1 MTRKNVS
8 SAYFNGELWNELL
21 EKNLTNTFK
30 ISNTSTRESVMR
42 KLDSMRKQELY
53 PHPDCTDECKKKV
66 LIFSRLIYIQRHIEK
81 DYYNI
86 SPNCM
91 AFSKCHF
98 YKFFNSKLNRV
109 IFQKYFSSNCP
120 IYLHAPIYSIHVLW

>member
-1 MTRKNVS
+1 MGTCNNTYCKVLVIVFEFLLQVTDFLSCVASEDGLLPSMTRKNVS

-53 PHPDCTDECKKKV
+53 PHPDCTDECKKKGT
-66 LIFSRLIYIQRHIEK
+66 YI
-81 DYYNI
+81 
-86 SPNCM
+86 
-91 AFSKCHF
+91 
-98 YKFFNSKLNRV
+98 L
-109 IFQKYFSSNCP
+109 
-120 IYLHAPIYSIHVLW
+120 